1 MRAEIEDKDA
11 LIDQLK
17 KNIKLSKTEE
27 LEAELQVYIEE
38 CARLRQL
45 LEIQFSENKKHQTI
59 EMQEQQN
66 IEDQERIEKAFYEKE
81 LQLQQQMEIA

>member
-81 LQLQQQMEIA
+81 LQLQQ